1 MEGGFVK
8 RQTMD
13 GGPEVQDVALGSAVG
28 LKTVEEDFPQLDR
41 TGIFLDGHGVR
52 RFGMDRTGTA
62 PLLSFAS
69 EQAQDTQV
77 LEYLFHGD
85 LLAQEGE
92 IHFGSC
98 RRRR

>member
-8 RQTMD
+8 RQTVD
-13 GGPEVQDVALGSAVG
+13 GGPEVQDVALGGAIG
-28 LKTVEEDFPQLDR
+28 LETVEEIFTQLDR
-41 TGIFLDGHGVR
+41 TGIFLDGHGGR
-52 RFGMDRTGTA
+52 RFGMDRTGTT

-69 EQAQDTQV
+69 GQAQDAQV

-92 IHFGSC
+92 IHFGSFS
-98 RRRR
+98 RRC